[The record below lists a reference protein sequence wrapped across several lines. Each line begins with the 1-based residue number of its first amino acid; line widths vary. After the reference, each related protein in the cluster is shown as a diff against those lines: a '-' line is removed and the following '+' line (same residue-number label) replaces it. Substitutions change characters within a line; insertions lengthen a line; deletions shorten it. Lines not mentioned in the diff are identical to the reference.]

1 MDRAAQ
7 YTKVFSKY
15 LPAEFVDLAV
25 KLLLQHSVIFKI
37 VKPRKTKLGDFRA
50 GLRGEKHQIT
60 VNGDLS
66 PYSFLITT
74 LHEFAHLVTYELHG
88 RRAAPHGEEWK
99 HEYRK
104 LLLPVIQSGH
114 LPADIEKVLMNSLI
128 RVKAASCS
136 DQKLQRVLMRYDVKT
151 EPSPTLESLEK
162 NSTFA
167 LNGKTFV
174 KGKLR
179 RTRFLCTD
187 TETNRQYLVNALARV
202 TEIKHGK

>member
-15 LPAEFVDLAV
+15 LPAEFVDSAV
-25 KLLLQHSVIFKI
+25 TLLLQHSVIFKI

-50 GLRGEKHQIT
+50 GLRCEKHQIT

-74 LHEFAHLVTYELHG
+74 LHEFAHLITYESYG
-88 RRAAPHGEEWK
+88 RKVAPHGEEWK

-104 LLLPVIQSGH
+104 LLLPVVQSGH
-114 LPADIEKVLMNSLI
+114 LPEDIEKVLMNSLI

-136 DQKLQRVLMRYDVKT
+136 DQHLHRVLLRYDVKSAPT
-151 EPSPTLESLEK
+151 PTLESLEK

-187 TETNRQYLVNALARV
+187 TETNRQYLVNALAR
-202 TEIKHGK
+202 